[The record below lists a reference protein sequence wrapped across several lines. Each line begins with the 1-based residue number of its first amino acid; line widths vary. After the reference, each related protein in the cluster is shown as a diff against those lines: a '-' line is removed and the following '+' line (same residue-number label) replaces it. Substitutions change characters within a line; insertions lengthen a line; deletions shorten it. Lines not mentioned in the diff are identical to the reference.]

1 MNPLKTFTAIQTKDL
16 SLVHKIGQC
25 LMPAVFLDD
34 TEEEIVA
41 MEHLIQEHAIGSL
54 CFFQSRSLAAAN
66 VQAKPLATDQS
77 KGENY
82 LQRLKYLIK
91 RYQGVAPIPLLI
103 AIDGEWGLSM
113 RLPDQVKFP
122 YALSLGAMQNQDELI
137 EATAYAIGRECLE
150 AGVHWNLAPVVD
162 INSEARNPVI
172 GYRSFGGDAHG
183 VIRCA
188 TAWTKGLS
196 KAGVLNSL
204 KHFPG
209 HGDTALDSHLALPV
223 LDKSRAELEAQEW
236 LPFKALLGIADS
248 LMLGHLAA
256 PQLTEG
262 RLEPATLSSTLTQVI
277 RSWDYDGLLISDAL
291 NMKSVSEQFPEKG
304 SLEAEAFAAG
314 CDVLCF
320 SDHPKEAIV
329 QIEKAA
335 DPIRINASFNRIWE
349 LKQKAFESVIASFS
363 PPPKTEELLSQLA
376 QQSLTLYH
384 GEPTALEA
392 IRQQRPMTFFYG
404 EEPTDAFRRRWP
416 NNAETPA
423 VLMIIQ
429 LPSPKPGKGFGLRP
443 EELERIKRLLGEKRT
458 WIYLFGNPYFL
469 LEIPWKQSE
478 GIVLLYEKGEAFE
491 EVALAHF
498 QGKHKAVGQLPVK
511 LETDED

>member
-1 MNPLKTFTAIQTKDL
+1 MNLLKAFKAIQTEDL
-16 SLVHKIGQC
+16 SLEHKIGQC

-34 TEEEIVA
+34 TEEEIAA
-41 MEHLIQEHAIGSL
+41 MEQLIREYAIGSL

-66 VQAKPLATDQS
+66 VQAKALTSDEHET
-77 KGENY
+77 ENY
-82 LQRLKYLIK
+82 LQRLKYLIN

-172 GYRSFGGDAHG
+172 GYRSFGGDARG

-223 LDKSRAELEAQEW
+223 LDKSQAELQAQEW
-236 LPFKALLGIADS
+236 LPFKALLGSADS
-248 LMLGHLAA
+248 IMLGHLAA
-256 PQLTEG
+256 PQLTGG
-262 RLEPATLSSTLTQVI
+262 RVEPATLSSTLTQLI
-277 RSWDYDGLLISDAL
+277 RDWGYDGLLISDAL
-291 NMKSVSEQFPEKG
+291 NMKSVSDQFPEKG
-304 SLEAEAFAAG
+304 SLEEAAFAAG

-320 SDHPKEAIV
+320 SDHPKEAVV
-329 QIEKAA
+329 QIEKMVDSA
-335 DPIRINASFNRIWE
+335 RINESFNRIWE
-349 LKQKAFESVIASFS
+349 LKQKAFESALSSFA
-363 PPPKTEELLSQLA
+363 PPLKKQELLSQLA

-384 GEPTALEA
+384 GDATALEA
-392 IRQQRPMTFFYG
+392 FKQK
-404 EEPTDAFRRRWP
+404 EPTAYFFGEQPTDDFREPWP
-416 NNAETPA
+416 STIESNAA
-423 VLMIIQ
+423 VVIIQ
-429 LPSPKPGKGFGLRP
+429 LPSPKPGKGFGLQP
-443 EELERIKRLLGEKRT
+443 EELDHIKRLLVQKRA

-478 GIVLLYEKGEAFE
+478 GVVLLYEKGEAYE
-491 EVALAHF
+491 EVAFAHF
-498 QGKHKAVGQLPVK
+498 QGKCKALGQLPVK
-511 LETDED
+511 LETNED

>member
-1 MNPLKTFTAIQTKDL
+1 MNLLKAFKAIQTEAL
-16 SLVHKIGQC
+16 SLEHKIGQC

-34 TEEEIVA
+34 TEEQIVA
-41 MEHLIQEHAIGSL
+41 MERLIQEYAIGSL

-66 VQAKPLATDQS
+66 VQAKALSSDENES
-77 KGENY
+77 ENY
-82 LQRLKYLIK
+82 LQRLKYLIN
-91 RYQGVAPIPLLI
+91 RYQAVAPIPLLI

-172 GYRSFGGDAHG
+172 GYRSFGGDAQG
-183 VIRCA
+183 VIRSA

-223 LDKSRAELEAQEW
+223 LDKSQTELQAQEW
-236 LPFKALLGIADS
+236 LPFKALLGSADS
-248 LMLGHLAA
+248 IMLGHLAA
-256 PQLTEG
+256 PQLTDG
-262 RLEPATLSSTLTQVI
+262 RFEPATLSSTLTKVI
-277 RSWDYDGLLISDAL
+277 RDWGYNGLLISDAL

-304 SLEAEAFAAG
+304 SLEAAAFAAG

-320 SDHPKEAIV
+320 SDHPKEAVV
-329 QIEKAA
+329 QIEKTV
-335 DPIRINASFNRIWE
+335 DVVRIHASFNRIWE
-349 LKQKAFESVIASFS
+349 LKQRAFESANASYT
-363 PPPKTEELLSQLA
+363 PPAKTKELLRQLA
-376 QQSLTLYH
+376 RQSLTLYH
-384 GEPTALEA
+384 GEATALDA
-392 IRQQRPMTFFYG
+392 FKLASPSTHFFG
-404 EEPTDAFRRRWP
+404 ELPTDDFREPWP
-416 NNAETPA
+416 SRTETEA
-423 VLMIIQ
+423 ALIIIQ
-429 LPSPKPGKGFGLRP
+429 LPSPKPGKGFGLGA
-443 EELERIKRLLGEKRT
+443 EELENIKSLLNKKRC
-458 WIYLFGNPYFL
+458 WLYLFGNPYFL

-478 GIVLLYEKGEAFE
+478 GIVLLYEKGEAYE

-498 QGKHKAVGQLPVK
+498 QGKHTALGQLPVK
-511 LETDED
+511 LEPDED